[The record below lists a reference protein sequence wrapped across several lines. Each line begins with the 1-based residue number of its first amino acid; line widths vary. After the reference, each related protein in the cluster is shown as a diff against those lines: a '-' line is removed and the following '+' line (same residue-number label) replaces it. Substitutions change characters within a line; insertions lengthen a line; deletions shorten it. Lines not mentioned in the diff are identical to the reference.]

1 MVIRS
6 DTPLSL
12 DSTEKD
18 LLLKQ
23 IARLEGQ
30 LQKIEASLDEAKS
43 SLSKQEQSLQ
53 EWETIA
59 GEGTIST
66 CASDVREVIL

>member
-1 MVIRS
+1 MKHLS
-6 DTPLSL
+6 LSLSL

-23 IARLEGQ
+23 IATLEAQ
-30 LQKIEASLDEAKS
+30 LHETEAPFDEAKS